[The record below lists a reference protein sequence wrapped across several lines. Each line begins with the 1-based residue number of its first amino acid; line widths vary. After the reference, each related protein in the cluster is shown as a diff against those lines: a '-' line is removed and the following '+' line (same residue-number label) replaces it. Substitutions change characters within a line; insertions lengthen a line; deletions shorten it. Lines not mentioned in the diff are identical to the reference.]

1 LNGCSKV
8 TAAQST
14 DQRPAVNLLLL
25 SGASGLSPFGLV
37 ILIPALNEIAAK
49 FSVGFGQTQFLVSAY
64 LIGLGIA
71 QPIVGI
77 LSDRLGRRHIL
88 LVGFAV
94 FIAASLAC
102 AVVDSLNQLIALR
115 FLQALGASV
124 GSVTTRAIVRD
135 THDMEGSA
143 RALSFIAAAMGVS
156 PVLAPVIGGLVSDA
170 YGPQSVFLVTAA
182 LGAVIWL
189 WMLLRLPETH
199 DPGSGRQI
207 TLLEWRV
214 SYAQLIGSQ
223 VFMGYALIYGFEQ
236 GLFLAF
242 MAVGASVF
250 ENYLQL
256 GQQAFGLAWGLL
268 GVAFII
274 GAVLGSRLTVIHG
287 MRRVLA
293 LGVGITLIAGWAL
306 FAMVYATELRLWSL
320 LTALSILMVA
330 NGMVAPLSLAGAI
343 SYRPLIAGTSSGL
356 ASSVGLVLSGAC
368 TIIAGAVFATSFI
381 PVALLMAICATLTA
395 AMWLM
400 VRSREAHPVA

>member
-1 LNGCSKV
+1 MAGV
-8 TAAQST
+8 QSAGKH
-14 DQRPAVNLLLL
+14 RGISLVLL

-37 ILIPALNEIAAK
+37 ILIPALNEIAEQ
-49 FSVGFGQTQFLVSAY
+49 FSVGFAQTQFLVSAY
-64 LIGLGIA
+64 LIGLGVA
-71 QPIVGI
+71 QPVVGI
-77 LSDRLGRRHIL
+77 LSDRLGRRRIL

-94 FIAASLAC
+94 FIIASLAC
-102 AVVDSLNQLIALR
+102 AVVDSFDQLVALR

-135 THDMEGSA
+135 THNTEESA

-156 PVLAPVIGGLVSDA
+156 PVMAPIIGGVLGDA
-170 YGPQSVFLVTAA
+170 YGPKSLFLLTAA

-199 DPGSGRQI
+199 DPKKVQEI
-207 TLLEWRV
+207 TLHKWRR
-214 SYAQLIGSQ
+214 SYAQLIRSK

-250 ENYLQL
+250 EQNLHL
-256 GQQAFGLAWGLL
+256 GQQAFGFAWGLL

-274 GAVLGSRLTVIHG
+274 GAMLGSRLTVKHG
-287 MRRVLA
+287 MRRILNI
-293 LGVGITLIAGWAL
+293 GVVTTLIGGWVL
-306 FAMVYATELRLWSL
+306 FAIVVAMELQLWSL
-320 LTALSILMVA
+320 LAALAILMVA

-356 ASSVGLVLSGAC
+356 ASSVGLILSGAC
-368 TIIAGAVFATSFI
+368 TIIAGALYVSSFI
-381 PVALLMAICATLTA
+381 PVAMLMAACATLTWL
-395 AMWLM
+395 MWLM
-400 VRSREAHPVA
+400 VKSRESQT

>member
-1 LNGCSKV
+1 MV
-8 TAAQST
+8 
-14 DQRPAVNLLLL
+14 
-25 SGASGLSPFGLV
+25 
-37 ILIPALNEIAAK
+37 LIPALNEIAEH
-49 FSVGFGQTQFLVSAY
+49 FSVGFGQAQFLVSAY
-64 LIGLGIA
+64 LIGLGVA

-77 LSDRLGRRHIL
+77 LSDRLGRRRIL
-88 LVGFAV
+88 LLGFAL

-102 AVVDSLNQLIALR
+102 AMVDSLNQLIVLR

-156 PVLAPVIGGLVSDA
+156 PVMAPMIGGLLGDT
-170 YGPQSVFLVTAA
+170 YGPQSLFLLTAA

-199 DPGSGRQI
+199 DPEKNPEI
-207 TLLEWRV
+207 TLREWRV
-214 SYAQLIGSQ
+214 SYAQLIRSRI
-223 VFMGYALIYGFEQ
+223 FMGYSLIYGFEQ

-250 ENYLQL
+250 EQNLQL
-256 GQQAFGLAWGLL
+256 GPQAFGVAWGLL

-274 GAVLGSRLTVIHG
+274 GAMLGSRLTMKHG
-287 MRRVLA
+287 MRRVLT
-293 LGVGITLIAGWAL
+293 LGVATTVVGGWTL
-306 FAMVYATELRLWSL
+306 FAIVYSTDLQLWSL
-320 LTALSILMVA
+320 LTVMAVLMVA

-356 ASSVGLVLSGAC
+356 ASSVGLILSGAC
-368 TIIAGAVFATSFI
+368 TIIAGAVFVSSFL
-381 PVALLMAICATLTA
+381 PVALLMAVCGTLTW
-395 AMWLM
+395 AMWYV
-400 VRSREAHPVA
+400 VRSREMRPGA